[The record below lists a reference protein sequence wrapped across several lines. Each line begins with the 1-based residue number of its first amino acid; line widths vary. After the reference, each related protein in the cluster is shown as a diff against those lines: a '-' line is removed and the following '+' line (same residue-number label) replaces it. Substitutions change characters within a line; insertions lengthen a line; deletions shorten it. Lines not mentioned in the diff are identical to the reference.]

1 LTPLGWGQVRHSAMI
16 LLDAYQERA
25 SECLQLVERSHDVA
39 ERTRWRELA
48 LCWLRLSDHAEQFR
62 RKLTHSDGIRAGLTI
77 G

>member
-1 LTPLGWGQVRHSAMI
+1 
-16 LLDAYQERA
+16 
-25 SECLQLVERSHDVA
+25 
-39 ERTRWRELA
+39 

>member
-1 LTPLGWGQVRHSAMI
+1 MLPVDIYDR
-16 LLDAYQERA
+16 RA
-25 SECLQLVERSHDVA
+25 RECLKFA
-39 ERTRWRELA
+39 ETSPSFDDRTTWRELA

>member
-1 LTPLGWGQVRHSAMI
+1 
-16 LLDAYQERA
+16 
-25 SECLQLVERSHDVA
+25 VERSHDVA